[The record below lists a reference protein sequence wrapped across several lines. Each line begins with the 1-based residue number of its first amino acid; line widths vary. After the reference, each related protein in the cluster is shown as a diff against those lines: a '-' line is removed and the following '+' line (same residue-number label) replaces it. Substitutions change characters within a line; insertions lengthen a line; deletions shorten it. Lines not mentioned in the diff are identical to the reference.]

1 MIPIIIIGI
10 IYKSIPSAGG
20 SCRPV
25 DDDDDMGLHSAA
37 VVALMVK
44 ENVINIVL

>member
-20 SCRPV
+20 SCRPA
-25 DDDDDMGLHSAA
+25 DDDDMGLHSAA